1 MPSLNHNKS
10 LVELDQSLEQNQT
23 SKDDIDA
30 DKGQHNPHLETNGTD
45 HPMDSIDSES
55 LATPVPESESQ
66 KNKLVLRFSLSKSID
81 DSTEENRANADDEEA
96 NEANLSA
103 SALIAKSLKKSR
115 AFQHFINSSLYKN
128 PDNPETKNT
137 LRVADTQR
145 LPNTHQSRENSPE
158 PGTFLSTYCYFALL
172 IYFLLT

>member
-1 MPSLNHNKS
+1 MPSLVHNKS
-10 LVELDQSLEQNQT
+10 LVELDQSFEQNKA
-23 SKDDIDA
+23 SKDEIDA
-30 DKGQHNPHLETNGTD
+30 DKGQHPKTNGTD
-45 HPMDSIDSES
+45 HPNDAVDSEALS
-55 LATPVPESESQ
+55 APVPESDSQ
-66 KNKLVLRFSLSKSID
+66 KNKLVIRFSLSKSVD

-103 SALIAKSLKKSR
+103 SALIAKSLKRSR

-145 LPNTHQSRENSPE
+145 LPNTHESRENSPE
-158 PGTFLSTYCYFALL
+158 PGIYHFDFLTPILY
-172 IYFLLT
+172 